1 MYTLSCF
8 ADEISPRLDAQLELM
23 AHLGIRYMSLR
34 SVDDVNVLDLTDARI
49 DQIALELDKRHMA
62 VSSIGSPVGKTQIS
76 NRSDLYLDQTQ
87 RAIAIARRI
96 DCPRIRVF
104 SFYMPADRLDEERA
118 EVIRRLSEMARLA
131 ARDGIELLHEN
142 EAGIYG
148 ETSVRCRDLLDAV
161 NLPNFNAAFDPSNFV
176 AAGEAPFDQSLPN
189 IRPYVSYMHIK
200 DSRRNDNVIV
210 PAGEGDAQL
219 ADILPVFADHDMF
232 LTLEPHL
239 ALAGR
244 NRGFTGEDLFCRAH
258 AALTGLLN
266 RLKIAYN

>member
-8 ADEISPRLDAQLELM
+8 ADEISPKLDEQLELM
-23 AHLGIRYMSLR
+23 ARLGIRYMSLR
-34 SVDDVNVLDLTDARI
+34 SVDDVNVLELSDDCI
-49 DQIALELDKRHMA
+49 DQIAVALHRRHMA
-62 VSSIGSPVGKTQIS
+62 VSSIGSPVGKSPIS
-76 NRSDLYLDQTQ
+76 DRSDLYLTQ
-87 RAIAIARRI
+87 MERAISVARRI

-104 SFYMPADRLDEERA
+104 SFYMPASQLDVERSEVLRRLD
-118 EVIRRLSEMARLA
+118 SMARLA

-148 ETSVRCRDLLDAV
+148 ETSARCRDLLESIDR
-161 NLPNFNAAFDPSNFV
+161 PNFRAAFDASNFV
-176 AAGEAPFDQSLPN
+176 AAGEAPFEQSLPTM
-189 IRPYVSYMHIK
+189 RPYISYMHIK
-200 DSRRNDNVIV
+200 DSRRADNAIV

-219 ADILPVFADHDMF
+219 ARILPALAGRDMF

-244 NRGFTGEDLFCRAH
+244 YRGFTGEELFCRAH

-266 RLKIAYN
+266 ALDIAYC